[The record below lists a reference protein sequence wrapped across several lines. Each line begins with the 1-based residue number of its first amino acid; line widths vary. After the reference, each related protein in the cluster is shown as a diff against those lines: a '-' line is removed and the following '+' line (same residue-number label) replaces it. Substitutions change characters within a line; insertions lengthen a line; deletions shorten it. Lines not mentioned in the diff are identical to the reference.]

1 MTNTTLA
8 EQLDAMAAEFRR
20 GAHDA
25 DMGLAM
31 ALTERLLGV
40 PYGPALCEV
49 HPSKVRG
56 IEP

>member
-1 MTNTTLA
+1 MTDTTFADMMDFIVADWRRVVHQA
-8 EQLDAMAAEFRR
+8 E
-20 GAHDA
+20 
-25 DMGLAM
+25 MGLAM
-31 ALTERLLGV
+31 ALNERLIGE